1 MKKLSVFVSLLFF
14 SGLVKAQTDEVYLT
28 SGDTLIG
35 KIDILLPADYYEE
48 IMVKTGNEKRRIK
61 SFQMLGFKAVDNV
74 YKIIKFGEKYRIME
88 EIISGYLG
96 LYRFRTDNNYDFG
109 SRFLYKVTNE
119 GMEVPNI
126 TFKKAVAN
134 FVSECPSV
142 QAEVKNKTY
151 KVSNIEEMIRAFN
164 NCINEKPL
172 VIAEVKEEEKQV
184 VKASKELELI
194 KTIAKKLESESI
206 SEELSTLLSDL
217 EAKISKGENVP
228 GYLTGALEENTKE
241 FNSVSKEVKKL
252 LNLLK

>member
-14 SGLVKAQTDEVYLT
+14 AALSKAQTDEVYLT
-28 SGDTLIG
+28 SGDTLAG

-48 IMVKTGNEKRRIK
+48 IMVKTDNEKRRIK
-61 SFQMLGFKAVDNV
+61 SFRMLGFKAGNDV
-74 YKIIKFGEKYRIME
+74 YKIIKFGDKYRIME

-96 LYRFRTDNNYDFG
+96 LYRFRADNNYDFG

-119 GMEVPNI
+119 GIEVPNI
-126 TFKKAVAN
+126 TFKKAVAD

-142 QAEVKNKTY
+142 QTDVKNKTY
-151 KVSNIEEMIRAFN
+151 KASNIEEMIRAFN
-164 NCINEKPL
+164 NCINERPQ
-172 VIAEVKEEEKQV
+172 VTVEVKEEEKPV

-194 KTIAKKLESESI
+194 NTIAKKLESESI

-241 FNSVSKEVKKL
+241 FKSVSKEVKKL